1 MLDRFRLPDT
11 SQSDQTENQPSK
23 QWRVDILAQNERIR
37 DIPQHLG
44 CLFNTCLD
52 YIQTIQNLAL
62 QVFVFWI
69 IAVAVAV
76 RANLEA
82 RLQNDTNQLVNVC
95 DSFIGADLAL
105 PVSEKFLAQLGKGLP
120 RKSLRIVSMGCETR
134 GEVRRKKG

>member
-1 MLDRFRLPDT
+1 
-11 SQSDQTENQPSK
+11 
-23 QWRVDILAQNERIR
+23 
-37 DIPQHLG
+37 
-44 CLFNTCLD
+44 LD